1 MTASKAV
8 KWLQYLWNSLALRPD
23 FRLARTP
30 RMEAAKKAETDVK
43 VNRQHSKTQR
53 RHQKRFAPEL
63 SGKRLMT
70 GIVFHAFL

>member
-30 RMEAAKKAETDVK
+30 RMEAAKEAETDVK
-43 VNRQHSKTQR
+43 VTGSI
-53 RHQKRFAPEL
+53 QKHKGDTRNDSHRSFLE
-63 SGKRLMT
+63 SG
-70 GIVFHAFL
+70 